1 MEEIDPV
8 LFGRG
13 AGGGGVLEESSDGHL
28 GEHFLLDSQE
38 NFGEIEAAGIGR
50 TRHMVSTKE

>member
-1 MEEIDPV
+1 
-8 LFGRG
+8 
-13 AGGGGVLEESSDGHL
+13 L